1 MLDSG
6 ITFLVYVAVKLAAY
20 TGWCCVG
27 LRWLDGSVPRFRS
40 ALGAGVVRLLLGV
53 LFGLGIFLAG
63 GSMHLNVPQHPWIS
77 YFAVYVPVRWVEWSI
92 MSLLVGKGPHSFTS
106 FLFGSTSQERHWRLG
121 GIAVSHL
128 ADIPLMLSG
137 SGVIEMLPVGRFL
150 C

>member
-6 ITFLVYVAVKLAAY
+6 ITFLVYVGVKLTAY
-20 TGWCCVG
+20 TAWCYVG
-27 LRWLDGSVPRFRS
+27 LRGLGSDQVRPRS

-53 LFGLGIFLAG
+53 FFGLGIFLVG
-63 GSMHLNVPQHPWIS
+63 GSMHLNVPQHPWFS
-77 YFAVYVPVRWVEWSI
+77 YFVVYLPVRWVEWSI
-92 MSLLVGKGPHSFTS
+92 MSLIVGKGPHSLGS
-106 FLFGSTSQERHWRLG
+106 FAFGSSKRERWWRLG

-128 ADIPLMLSG
+128 ADIPLILSG